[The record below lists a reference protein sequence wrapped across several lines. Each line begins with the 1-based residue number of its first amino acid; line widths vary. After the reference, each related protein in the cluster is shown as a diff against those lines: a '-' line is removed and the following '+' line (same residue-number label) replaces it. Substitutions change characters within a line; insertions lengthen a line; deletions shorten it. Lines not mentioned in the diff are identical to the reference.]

1 MSINIAYKYKKSQ
14 ANIKRENSESPSYT
28 RNEINKIKKL
38 GTQNKEEQKCSN
50 SKNSTGK
57 DISIF
62 SSKRSFITQNPGS
75 SNFQKEKRFTNGS
88 YEES

>member
-38 GTQNKEEQKCSN
+38 GTQNKEE
-50 SKNSTGK
+50 
-57 DISIF
+57 
-62 SSKRSFITQNPGS
+62 
-75 SNFQKEKRFTNGS
+75 
-88 YEES
+88 